1 MTLLSIK
8 EASKMLRLSVHSLY
22 KMTSGKKI
30 SFIKLGNKV
39 LFDEKDLVDYVNSH
53 RVERLDRK

>member
-1 MTLLSIK
+1 MRLLDIK
-8 EASKMLRLSVHSLY
+8 EASKMLRLSSHSLY

-30 SFIKLGNKV
+30 PFIKLGGKV

-53 RVERLDRK
+53 RVEKLDRK